1 MPDIRFVRP
10 GTLRLPPER
19 EDGPDQFKLAA
30 QVMEFGEIFDGMPP
44 LLVIE
49 GANGELQVYDGVTRA
64 TRAHT
69 MNPFMYVL
77 VEVTQ
82 VLPEWNFE
90 SVPTVANAAQI
101 DF

>member
-1 MPDIRFVRP
+1 
-10 GTLRLPPER
+10 
-19 EDGPDQFKLAA
+19 
-30 QVMEFGEIFDGMPP
+30 
-44 LLVIE
+44 
-49 GANGELQVYDGVTRA
+49 
-64 TRAHT
+64 